1 MKHKVYKDIFDI
13 HHFVRKQISR
23 HRETLDINS
32 PRDLLDYFLVKLKE
46 EELNTGSIFNDTSLI
61 VLMSGILAAATDTT
75 SSSLK
80 FCLVVMTHFP
90 EIQVLEGGPT
100 TPVTLILCYLFL
112 LHMVLLRLC
121 YMGEQQKRNQFLKY
135 TWMDTN
141 LFLRYL
147 PRALYKSPLAPSTDA
162 RWRKW
167 SFNSIVSK
175 LAAPDLFKFLNRILQ
190 CLALQLLKGNQIN
203 LRHKIQRQTISK
215 LSKKYGPVFTVWK
228 MTEPIVVLCG
238 YEVVKD
244 ALVNHGEQFSQRPRY
259 PTVDIYSKGYAI
271 CRPSEKMSH
280 TRSVLLPV
288 TRFGQLGWKCR
299 GQMLR
304 MDVARHGTR
313 QIMGIFIALS
323 LFLSILVT
331 VTLFLSYWK
340 QTKMAN
346 QLPPGPPPLPLLG
359 NPSYVTKAAASKYPE
374 LHNKYGPVFTVWK
387 MTEPIVVLCG
397 YEVVK
402 DALMNHGEQFKGR
415 PWLALSNKDPRTN
428 GISFVSLENALSS
441 ECEFWRPMRRF
452 LLSALRNFGMGKK
465 IMEDQIHE
473 ELCDLISA
481 IFQTG
486 GKAFNPTNL
495 LGSAVNS
502 TISYILFGEKLD
514 YQDPKLHELI
524 MAIRKHIGNS
534 LSLLHQTC
542 NVFPVLLKLP
552 FINDKL
558 YKDTFDVH
566 NFVRKQISRHRES
579 VDLNSPRD
587 FIDYFL
593 VKIKEEELKTDSL
606 FNDTSLE
613 VMASGIM
620 AAATDTTSTT
630 LKFCLIC
637 MTHFPEIQGPGGL
650 VRREHENVSEG
661 EEGRPGLRDRP
672 QLPYTNAVIHECQ
685 RIYDLAPIAH
695 YHALSED
702 TQFRGFMLPKG
713 TTVIPFLSS
722 VLFDPTQWETPE
734 NFNPGHFL
742 DDKGQFKANPAFMP
756 FSAGLRMCLG
766 ENLARMELFLFI
778 SALLQKFT
786 FTRTPG
792 SKQLDC
798 KSLRN
803 NKPTMIVSSE
813 LCAVPRS
820 TSSVTK

>member
-1 MKHKVYKDIFDI
+1 
-13 HHFVRKQISR
+13 
-23 HRETLDINS
+23 
-32 PRDLLDYFLVKLKE
+32 
-46 EELNTGSIFNDTSLI
+46 
-61 VLMSGILAAATDTT
+61 
-75 SSSLK
+75 
-80 FCLVVMTHFP
+80 
-90 EIQVLEGGPT
+90 
-100 TPVTLILCYLFL
+100 
-112 LHMVLLRLC
+112 
-121 YMGEQQKRNQFLKY
+121 
-135 TWMDTN
+135 
-141 LFLRYL
+141 
-147 PRALYKSPLAPSTDA
+147 
-162 RWRKW
+162 
-167 SFNSIVSK
+167 
-175 LAAPDLFKFLNRILQ
+175 
-190 CLALQLLKGNQIN
+190 
-203 LRHKIQRQTISK
+203 
-215 LSKKYGPVFTVWK
+215 
-228 MTEPIVVLCG
+228 
-238 YEVVKD
+238 
-244 ALVNHGEQFSQRPRY
+244 
-259 PTVDIYSKGYAI
+259 
-271 CRPSEKMSH
+271 
-280 TRSVLLPV
+280 
-288 TRFGQLGWKCR
+288 
-299 GQMLR
+299 
-304 MDVARHGTR
+304 
-313 QIMGIFIALS
+313 
-323 LFLSILVT
+323 
-331 VTLFLSYWK
+331 
-340 QTKMAN
+340 
-346 QLPPGPPPLPLLG
+346 
-359 NPSYVTKAAASKYPE
+359 
-374 LHNKYGPVFTVWK
+374 

-402 DALMNHGEQFKGR
+402 DALMNHGEQFSQRPRIPTYVVYNKGY
-415 PWLALSNKDPRTN
+415 A
-428 GISFVSLENALSS
+428 FSS

-465 IMEDQIHE
+465 IMENQIHE

-481 IFQTG
+481 ISQTG

-524 MAIRKHIGNS
+524 MAIRKHIGNP
-534 LSLLHQTC
+534 LSLLNQIC

-552 FINDKL
+552 LINDKL

-587 FIDYFL
+587 FMDYFL
-593 VKIKEEELKTDSL
+593 GKIKEEELKTDSL

-637 MTHFPEIQGPGGL
+637 MTHFPEIQEKVQREIDEVVGPD
-650 VRREHENVSEG
+650 RC
-661 EEGRPGLRDRP
+661 PGMQDRP

-702 TQFRGFMLPKG
+702 THFRGFMLPKG

-734 NFNPGHFL
+734 DFNPGHFL

-803 NKPTMIVSSE
+803 NKPAIIVSSE